1 MLKESLLELRTP
13 LPDDMSESLS
23 RFLDLLMSWNARIN
37 LVSRKLLR
45 EELQALALTSLAPLT
60 LNLGEVVDMM
70 DVGSGGGFP
79 ALPLLL
85 ARPDWRGVLVEAT
98 GKKCLFLREALET
111 LAPGRGEVVN
121 ERIENVDFGGR
132 RFRVVTIRGVRV
144 EPKLAARI
152 GELLTPDGC
161 LIYYSGA
168 DEDVQA
174 EVANKL
180 RSGGFEQVRPV
191 PVDSVRTHLLIATK

>member
-1 MLKESLLELRTP
+1 MLKEDLAVLDAA
-13 LPDDMSESLS
+13 LPEDFSESLS

-45 EELQALALTSLAPLT
+45 EELQALALTSLAPLK

-79 ALPLLL
+79 ALPLLM
-85 ARPDWRGVLVEAT
+85 ARTDWRGVLVEAT
-98 GKKCLFLREALET
+98 GKKCLFLREAVET

-132 RFRVVTIRGVRV
+132 LFRVVTVRGVRL

-174 EVANKL
+174 EVAKKL

-191 PVDSVRTHLLIATK
+191 PVDSVKTHLLIATR